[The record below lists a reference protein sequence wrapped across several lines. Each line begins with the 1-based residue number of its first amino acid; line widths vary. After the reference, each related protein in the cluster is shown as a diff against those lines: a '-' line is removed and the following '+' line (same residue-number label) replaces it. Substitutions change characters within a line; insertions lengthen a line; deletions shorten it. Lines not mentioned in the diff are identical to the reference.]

1 MVYPILND
9 PESSINQKFTA
20 AYYILLFNLSAAHS
34 TNSES
39 SKIRRLI
46 KKNYL
51 QCKFMSAV

>member
-1 MVYPILND
+1 MVYQTLND

-20 AYYILLFNLSAAHS
+20 AYYISRFNLLAAHS

-39 SKIRRLI
+39 LKIGRLI

-51 QCKFMSAV
+51 QC